1 MIDFRPVGY
10 VIGMLLG
17 ILGASMVFPLLVDI
31 AEGRGQWPVFMYSG
45 ILTALFGSL
54 LAMGCSTGVK
64 QGLSIQQ
71 TFLLTTGV
79 WVALPLFGALPF
91 VFGATEARYVDAFF
105 EAMSGLTTTGSTVF
119 TGLEDLPKGLLL
131 WRGILQWLGGIGIIV
146 VAMVFLPE
154 LRVGG
159 MQIFKAEAFDT
170 LGKILPRPQPFRY
183 RFRSSISQLR
193 WPALW
198 RILQLG
204 CQPLMPLCTR

>member
-1 MIDFRPVGY
+1 MIDLRPVGY

-17 ILGASMVFPLLVDI
+17 ILGASMMFPLLVDI

-105 EAMSGLTTTGSTVF
+105 
-119 TGLEDLPKGLLL
+119 
-131 WRGILQWLGGIGIIV
+131 
-146 VAMVFLPE
+146 
-154 LRVGG
+154 
-159 MQIFKAEAFDT
+159 
-170 LGKILPRPQPFRY
+170 
-183 RFRSSISQLR
+183 
-193 WPALW
+193 
-198 RILQLG
+198 
-204 CQPLMPLCTR
+204 